1 MVRIIVTPTSNASLF
16 FYFFPIAFS
25 NLADSLETLI
35 WPAEAR

>member
-25 NLADSLETLI
+25 NLDTV
-35 WPAEAR
+35 